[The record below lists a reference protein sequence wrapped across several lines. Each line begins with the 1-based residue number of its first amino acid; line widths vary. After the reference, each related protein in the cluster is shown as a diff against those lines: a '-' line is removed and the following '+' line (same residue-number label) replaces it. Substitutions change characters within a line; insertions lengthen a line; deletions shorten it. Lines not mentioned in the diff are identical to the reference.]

1 MSDIAQRTYFEKKT
15 KKIVDTVHKKPWTM
29 GRGKNIPETDQIVT
43 CALHKEGFSYR
54 LIVERIGCCYKAVG
68 SVVNRSKKI
77 GMFKEHRRAGRS
89 KICANKD
96 VLNLT
101 KSIRENRKASSS
113 LRASKWRLSS

>member
-1 MSDIAQRTYFEKKT
+1 
-15 KKIVDTVHKKPWTM
+15 M
-29 GRGKNIPETDQIVT
+29 GRDKNIPETDQIVT

-54 LIVERIGCCYKAVG
+54 LIVDRIDCFYKAVG
-68 SVVNRSKKI
+68 RVVNRSKEI
-77 GMFKEHRRAGRS
+77 RIFKDRRQAGRS

-113 LRASKWRLSS
+113 LRATKWRLSS